1 MPLYSNGSELL
12 IDDWEHFSF
21 GVLATAIS
29 QDDDCQG
36 RTEDYVWEQ
45 PKLIRSSTEEVCV
58 YVNQGEYGR
67 IVPGDRAVIGSDAAT
82 TCCM

>member
-1 MPLYSNGSELL
+1 MPLYSNGSELH

-21 GVLATAIS
+21 GILAAAIG
-29 QDDDCQG
+29 QDEDCQG

-45 PKLIRSSTEEVCV
+45 PKTVQSLGEEVCV

-67 IVPGDRAVIGSDAAT
+67 IVPADFAVIGGDAAT

>member
-1 MPLYSNGSELL
+1 MPLYSNGSELH
-12 IDDWEHFSF
+12 IDNWEHFSF
-21 GVLATAIS
+21 GVLTAAIG
-29 QDDDCQG
+29 QDEDCQC

-45 PKLIRSSTEEVCV
+45 PKTMQSLSEEVCV

-67 IVPGDRAVIGSDAAT
+67 IVPSDRAVIGSDSAT